1 MQTVKVPLIDHA
13 TGGPSSQTNLHIN
26 IIQSPQHQFP
36 ISEDDEFHA
45 DDRCLVTLLEAMCLK
60 HLGSPEK
67 AEGLLKRAISRHSG
81 SAAGRL
87 RSDTY
92 LLPYATLEY
101 GLILRDRG
109 ETAAALEQFERAK

>member
-1 MQTVKVPLIDHA
+1 M
-13 TGGPSSQTNLHIN
+13 
-26 IIQSPQHQFP
+26 
-36 ISEDDEFHA
+36 
-45 DDRCLVTLLEAMCLK
+45 TLLEAMCLK

-67 AEGLLKRAISRHSG
+67 AEGILKRAISRYS
-81 SAAGRL
+81 GRL